1 MKAVDCAWRV
11 TDKVQIAWCDESGAI
26 VSYSSAVLSIGDF
39 VDMGFTFDISTTR
52 NASGLHKICAHLNI
66 EHVLQLAKAAEF
78 AKRKAVHADIHLLP
92 QIKLAKKQRFNG
104 DSGNS
109 LQPGITDASRANY
122 GTPPTP
128 HYENENTTVHKS
140 IPVVSENVPEQAPA
154 LQSSAT
160 LGDGTIT
167 ETVAK
172 TNDHTDTELVAIDK
186 AQLAIISVVPFGVN
200 TASAARNVIDNLS
213 FPNGGKYCCYPN
225 EECWGDIRASRWQ
238 SAYKAQEKTPKPFTD
253 VYDAR
258 KVFKPKS
265 KMDYYGATNLQMG
278 NTVLMEAYI
287 KCYCLKSDIDK
298 LTPVNKCPWRERKVY
313 FELKMTRWR
322 LRKTSNISIS
332 EYFKMCASHVACPT
346 VFQALYFGK
355 NCLRPTLVDVST
367 TELFH
372 SNVSPSAVIYEP
384 YLVLNANYVDTE
396 DDKFRGRSD
405 NKEESEVAITP
416 IAAQDCTCF
425 ETVTRTYLLL
435 RWPIQ

>member
-1 MKAVDCAWRV
+1 
-11 TDKVQIAWCDESGAI
+11 
-26 VSYSSAVLSIGDF
+26 
-39 VDMGFTFDISTTR
+39 MGFTFDISTTR

-109 LQPGITDASRANY
+109 LQPGITDASSNFNSNIGEGQLRY
-122 GTPPTP
+122 SSYTPLYTISLTSLCPTN
-128 HYENENTTVHKS
+128 HCCIDENENTTVHKS

-186 AQLAIISVVPFGVN
+186 AQLAMYDTLTVACLCTFANYSDAKNLIYVVENIPPTATWGIPSLFTTSSHFFAIPRATCPAHISVVPFGVN

-213 FPNGGKYCCYPN
+213 FPNGDPN

-313 FELKMTRWR
+313 FELKCVSLIHT
-322 LRKTSNISIS
+322 
-332 EYFKMCASHVACPT
+332 
-346 VFQALYFGK
+346 
-355 NCLRPTLVDVST
+355 TLQ
-367 TELFH
+367 
-372 SNVSPSAVIYEP
+372 
-384 YLVLNANYVDTE
+384 
-396 DDKFRGRSD
+396 DD
-405 NKEESEVAITP
+405 EVEAKKDKQHIH
-416 IAAQDCTCF
+416 I
-425 ETVTRTYLLL
+425 
-435 RWPIQ
+435 